1 MALSHKLVICAVG
14 LLIISIFEAWVLT
27 RQQPYK
33 IKYLRTQLGV
43 LLLVVTM
50 AYERCV
56 WNRFSVLVQ
65 ARSFYNLGIIIKLL
79 LALYLLMAPISF
91 VCFILSVRTNPLLL
105 SYAASFSLGSL
116 FLLTFSMS
124 VADAFFFLY
133 RIISCKKSGS
143 MEFKIRFVVSLL
155 GALFLIITGYAGVNN
170 LAVEHV
176 TVPIKGLDPQ
186 LNGTTVVQI
195 SDIHLG
201 PFNGKSKLSSVV
213 EVVNQVHGDIVVIT
227 GDLVDSSVE
236 ALQEAV
242 LPLKRLRAK
251 HGVYFITGVYIASY
265 KPTCMSYFWLFL
277 FIGVKCGNKTSS
289 LLEHRPECWS
299 YEQIFRAQP
308 RVDLFCSPS
317 TR

>member
-1 MALSHKLVICAVG
+1 MDLSHKLVICAVG

-27 RQQPYK
+27 RQQPSK
-33 IKYLRTQLGV
+33 IKILRTQLGV

-56 WNRFSVLVQ
+56 WNRFSVFIQ

-79 LALYLLMAPISF
+79 LALYLLLAPISF
-91 VCFILSVRTNPLLL
+91 VCFLLSVRTNPLLL

-124 VADAFFFLY
+124 VADACFFLY
-133 RIISCKKSGS
+133 RIVSCRKNKTSGS
-143 MEFKIRFVVSLL
+143 TEFKIRFLVSLI
-155 GALFLIITGYAGVNN
+155 GALFLIVTGYAGANN

-176 TVPIKGLDPQ
+176 TIPVKGLDPQ
-186 LNGTTVVQI
+186 LNGTTLVQI

-201 PFNGKSKLSSVV
+201 PFNGKSKLNSVV
-213 EVVNQVHGDIVVIT
+213 EVVNQIHGDIVVIT

-236 ALQEAV
+236 ELQEAV

-251 HGVYFITGVYIASY
+251 HGVYFITGAYVCIVSY
-265 KPTCMSYFWLFL
+265 KPASWNSQHCIPMKQYYWLWNSTVRL
-277 FIGVKCGNKTSS
+277 HVK
-289 LLEHRPECWS
+289 
-299 YEQIFRAQP
+299 
-308 RVDLFCSPS
+308 
-317 TR
+317 